1 MGDLFGR
8 RARGLEDHVEA
19 LADAEDAAFSFF
31 NSPLPGGRRAGA
43 EEELEAVAVAFLG
56 RILGGAHVVVLR
68 TSGGLLDVG
77 AARDQGLERLG
88 VTCVDGI

>member
-19 LADAEDAAFSFF
+19 LADLEDAAFAFF
-31 NSPLPGGRRAGA
+31 DPPLPGGLRAGA
-43 EEELEAVAVAFLG
+43 EEELEAGAVAVL
-56 RILGGAHVVVLR
+56 RRVLGGAHVVVLR

-88 VTCVDGI
+88 VACVDGI